1 MTRVVLDTNVIVSA
15 LHFPQSRLTRILAL
29 VQSGEI
35 DLFIS
40 SFILYEIGAVLVKKL
55 GWSRDRAQDAKELIR
70 SMAIVVVDPK
80 EFISIVKGNDADNRI
95 LECAVEA
102 KADFLITGDKEH
114 LLPLKTFRGVQTVS
128 PAEFLDLYPE

>member
-40 SFILYEIGAVLVKKL
+40 SFILDEIGAVLVKKL

-80 EFISIVKGNDADNRI
+80 EFISIVKGNDADNCI

-128 PAEFLDLYPE
+128 PAEF

>member
-1 MTRVVLDTNVIVSA
+1 VTRVVLDTNVIVST
-15 LHFPQSRLTRILAL
+15 LHFPQSRLTRILEP
-29 VQSGEI
+29 VQLREI

-40 SFILYEIGAVLVKKL
+40 STILDEVGAVLVQKM
-55 GWSRDRAQDAKELIR
+55 GWSRDRAQDAKELMK
-70 SMAIVVVDPK
+70 SMAVVVIDPK
-80 EFISIVKGNDADNRI
+80 ESISIVKGNDADNRI